1 MGLPAVS
8 WLRLSPKAGWKLLP
22 SVPFTV
28 YYAYVADR
36 HTKLKWRWQSVP
48 SLRCEL
54 KGPEGQGWVSPLSPA
69 VCRWLLQPC
78 WAHDSSA
85 SGPGRWRL
93 WRWHQLWLLPCSP
106 ACSAE
111 TGLSPFLR
119 AFQVH
124 KDPCPAAALPTS
136 SVWERLCWLLSY
148 WAPQAA
154 VPQCG
159 AVAVQVCSRW
169 LCLPAQ
175 VATAGLSWL
184 AADPEVL
191 QSEWDSALS
200 GQVLLAS
207 PLSFSFF
214 LPLAAFP
221 PQLTHCLPLPSPGC
235 TGTERALPVFREK
248 SGQPWPPHPSAVH
261 KPYPRNKSLYISTY
275 VDFIWIYFNQHSGAS
290 GYLATPSLFS
300 WSYSSSQAD
309 EALPHCM
316 HNCSLW
322 Q

>member
-159 AVAVQVCSRW
+159 AVAVQVCSPW

-191 QSEWDSALS
+191 QSLTAMGLSSIWPSPPCLSSVFFLFPSLGSIPTPADTLPTSALARLHWHWENPACVPGEIRS
-200 GQVLLAS
+200 ASTSS
-207 PLSFSFF
+207 PLCCAQT
-214 LPLAAFP
+214 L
-221 PQLTHCLPLPSPGC
+221 
-235 TGTERALPVFREK
+235 
-248 SGQPWPPHPSAVH
+248 
-261 KPYPRNKSLYISTY
+261 
-275 VDFIWIYFNQHSGAS
+275 
-290 GYLATPSLFS
+290 
-300 WSYSSSQAD
+300 SSQQKPIH
-309 EALPHCM
+309 LHIRGFYM
-316 HNCSLW
+316 NLF
-322 Q
+322 